1 MQAKAI
7 MIVGTASDVGKSLI
21 CTALCRIFA
30 NRGYRVAPFKSQN
43 MALNSYVTKDGKEIG
58 RAQGVQA
65 EAARVMATT
74 DMNPIL
80 LKPKQDMVAE
90 IIVHGKRYADM
101 DAREYRENYVEQA
114 MPIVKE
120 ALARL
125 QNEYEVLILEGAGSP
140 AEINL
145 KDRDI
150 ANMRMAHL
158 ADADVI
164 LVADIERGG
173 VFASIIGTLA
183 LLDDAERVRI
193 KGFIINKFR
202 GRRDLLDD
210 GVEWLEQKTG
220 IPVLAVL
227 PYMEVE
233 IEAEDSLALSSLRF
247 KQPQLEEFPID
258 IAILRLPRISN
269 FTDFDPLFDEPETGV
284 RYVRNRRELG
294 QPDLVIIPGT
304 KNTVDDLA
312 WLEQEGIV
320 EALHQLHSSGTR
332 MFGICGGFQMLGE
345 KLLDPDGVEGD
356 GSAQECA
363 GLGFLPVETTFCQE
377 KRTVQVSGELH
388 PKAQE
393 MLGLRIVE
401 VDHEQEHTTMEQE
414 SNSKKSQTLQTQVT
428 GYEIHLG
435 ETCITDHSSSPF
447 IVLQDGKQDGAI
459 SKNGRASGTYLHG
472 IFHNRHFTRQVINL
486 LRQEKGLPIFTEEV
500 VTEQMR
506 REKAYDQLAQHV
518 ESHLNISHLEAW
530 FAKKDTN

>member
-1 MQAKAI
+1 MQGKAI
-7 MIVGTASDVGKSLI
+7 MVVGTASDVGKSLI

-65 EAARVMATT
+65 EAARTIATT

-101 DAREYRENYVEQA
+101 DAREYRESYVEQA

-120 ALARL
+120 ALERL
-125 QNEYEVLILEGAGSP
+125 QNEYDVLILEGAGSP

-150 ANMRMAHL
+150 ANLRMAHL

-173 VFASIIGTLA
+173 VFASIIGTLE
-183 LLDDAERVRI
+183 LLDDEERARI

-210 GVEWLEQKTG
+210 GVEWLEKRTG

-227 PYMEVE
+227 PYMAVE

-247 KQPQLEEFPID
+247 KQPQLAEFPID

-284 RYVRNRRELG
+284 RYVRNRHELG
-294 QPDLVIIPGT
+294 NPDLVIIPGT
-304 KNTVDDLA
+304 KNTLDDLA
-312 WLEQEGIV
+312 WLEQEGLV
-320 EALHQLHSSGTR
+320 DALRQLHRSGTR
-332 MFGICGGFQMLGE
+332 LFGICGGFQMLGE

-356 GSAQECA
+356 GTVQERA

-377 KRTVQVSGELH
+377 KRTVQVTGELH

-393 MLGLRIVE
+393 MLGLSS
-401 VDHEQEHTTMEQE
+401 DKAGQQQEHTMEPTKDNQ
-414 SNSKKSQTLQTQVT
+414 NSLTEVT

-435 ETCITDHSSSPF
+435 ETFMTDHSGSPF

-459 SKNGRASGTYLHG
+459 SKDGRASGTYLHG
-472 IFHNRHFTRQVINL
+472 IFHNRHFTRQLINL

-506 REKAYDQLAQHV
+506 REKAYDQLAHHV

-530 FAKKDTN
+530 FQKKDTN